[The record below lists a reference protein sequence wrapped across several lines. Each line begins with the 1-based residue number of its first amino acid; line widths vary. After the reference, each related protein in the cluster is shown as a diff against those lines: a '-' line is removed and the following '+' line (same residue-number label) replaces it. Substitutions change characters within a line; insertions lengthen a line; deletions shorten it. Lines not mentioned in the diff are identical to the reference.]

1 MAQRKKEQGFED
13 VSSYSSSKEY
23 KSRKKNRRG
32 RLALQCVAAVVCVLL
47 ILLGSGMIYISTD
60 IIAELT
66 TTTITKDPVAL
77 GFHEDA
83 VVDTSIKNIALFGLD
98 NRSSAF
104 SGQSDVVMILTV
116 DNRHGSIKM
125 TSVLRDSLVHIE
137 GSGYDE
143 NNKINAAYAYGGAEL
158 AVRTLNQNF
167 GLRIEDYVTINFVNM
182 ASIVDAVGGVDL
194 EVTAAEVEEINTNLH
209 NLTWE
214 VEEKKAQDMANG
226 VYDGRSY
233 PNIVE
238 SDYMS
243 ATDDVA
249 TYHLNG
255 NQAVSYGRIRNIGS
269 DFARV
274 ERQQKVLSALIAQVK
289 ALSVTS
295 YPNMIKKLMPYC
307 ETNLELDDILGM
319 APILTKDFD
328 IQSISIPDIDYETD
342 LRDVAYDLVYDLSG
356 AAKRM
361 SAFMFEEG
369 SPYWEEFNGGAP
381 SDGGEAGGD
390 E

>member
-1 MAQRKKEQGFED
+1 MARKKKEQGFED

-23 KSRKKNRRG
+23 KKRKKNRRG

-66 TTTITKDPVAL
+66 TSTITKDPVAL
-77 GFHEDA
+77 GFHEEA

-104 SGQSDVVMILTV
+104 SGQSDVVMVLTV
-116 DNRHGSIKM
+116 DNRHGSVKM
-125 TSVLRDSLVHIE
+125 TSILRDSLVHIE
-137 GSGYDE
+137 GNGYDE

-158 AVRTLNQNF
+158 AIRTLNQNF

-182 ASIVDAVGGVDL
+182 AAVIDACGGVIL
-194 EVTAAEVEEINTNLH
+194 EVTADEIDEINQNFQNLI
-209 NLTWE
+209 WE
-214 VEEKKAQDMANG
+214 VEQKKSQDMAAG
-226 VYDGRSY
+226 VYDERTY
-233 PNIVE
+233 PNILD
-238 SDYMS
+238 SDYMH
-243 ATDDVA
+243 ATADVA
-249 TYHLNG
+249 EYQLNG

-274 ERQQKVLSALIAQVK
+274 ERQQKVLAALITQIK
-289 ALSVTS
+289 RLNVTD
-295 YPNMIKKLMPYC
+295 YPNMVKQLMPYC
-307 ETNLELDDILGM
+307 ETSLELDDVISML
-319 APILTKDFD
+319 PILTTNFE
-328 IQSISIPDIDYETD
+328 IESISVPDIEYETD

-369 SPYWEEFNGGAP
+369 SPYWAEFNGGASAAP
-381 SDGGEAGGD
+381 EGE
-390 E
+390 